1 MQFTQK
7 LDYVRDSDTVIKM
20 FGDKDYFV
28 RKFELLNARSF
39 EVLEHELDGD
49 KFRIKMKAELPMSA
63 PVPGFAKKF
72 VGDTVTLVETDSWN
86 LATKT
91 GSIEVDVKGA
101 PVDASGIMT
110 LTDGG
115 KGAVNSIDWTV
126 KCSVPLI
133 GKKLEKLIADD
144 INAKGAD
151 DERISNEIVAD
162 YG

>member
-28 RKFELLNARSF
+28 RKFELLNARNF
-39 EVLEHELDGD
+39 EVLEYSLDGNN
-49 KFRIKMKAELPMSA
+49 FRIKMKAEFPMSA

-72 VGDTVTLVETDSWN
+72 VGDSVTVVETDSWN

-91 GSIEVDVKGA
+91 GNIEVDVKGA

-110 LTDGG
+110 LSDGG
-115 KGAVNSIDWTV
+115 KGAINSIDWTV
-126 KCSVPLI
+126 KCSVPLV
-133 GKKLEKLIADD
+133 GKKLEGLIADD
-144 INAKGAD
+144 IKAKGAD
-151 DERISNEIVAD
+151 DERVSNEIVAD
-162 YG
+162 Y